1 VTLAHLSFRAGSVS
15 DGYTH
20 YFICNF
26 SSLKNSKA
34 KSLYRQDAADKSGFL
49 VFLCALCGK
58 NLYCSSL
65 PSATGVI
72 GVEFGANDV
81 KKSPAA
87 S

>member
-34 KSLYRQDAADKSGFL
+34 KNFYRQDAADKSGFL
-49 VFLCALCGK
+49 VFLCALCVFSVK
-58 NLYCSSL
+58 IFIVLLFRLRQVLLALNL
-65 PSATGVI
+65 AQMM
-72 GVEFGANDV
+72 
-81 KKSPAA
+81 
-87 S
+87 

>member
-1 VTLAHLSFRAGSVS
+1 LRLF
-15 DGYTH
+15 
-20 YFICNF
+20 
-26 SSLKNSKA
+26 
-34 KSLYRQDAADKSGFL
+34 
-49 VFLCALCGK
+49 GK
-58 NLYCSSL
+58 NIYSSSL